1 MRIEENLFVLLL
13 ENIVTNGLCGSEQ
26 IETVAVFGDK
36 KAELKNNLLHV
47 SEGGKRGI
55 AFHIKMLDKDQQE
68 DIALA
73 IQECLEEV
81 SYELGVR
88 TLATE
93 EVASRSIAVNH

>member
-1 MRIEENLFVLLL
+1 MRIEEDIFVLLL
-13 ENIVTNGLCGSEQ
+13 ENIVINGLCGSEQ
-26 IETVAVFGDK
+26 IETLAILGDK
-36 KAELKNNLLHV
+36 KVELKNNLIHV

-55 AFHIKMLDKDQQE
+55 AFHVKMLDKDQQE

-93 EVASRSIAVNH
+93 EVASRSIAIDH